1 VQTLTVPY
9 LVAPRGLSNV
19 GVASV
24 SGKSPKLTAHLTN
37 SGVHSGTA
45 GIYAWGIHDGADT
58 GGTADVQDVGVQA
71 VDGTALGGQAGD
83 TALTFGISTNHPSAN
98 QAVNEYDVLIDTN
111 GDGVPDFAVVG
122 VDLGA
127 VLTGSF
133 NGIMASVIIDLS
145 SGALVDAFYAEAPM
159 NGSIVELPV
168 LASELGLT
176 PGHSRFAYAV
186 SSFSL
191 MTGATDVTEPAVFDA
206 HSQPVSTGDAGTIAA
221 GGSLEVPLT
230 VNRGQLVQ
238 TPAKGWLVFTP
249 DDTAGAQADEVPLP

>member
-1 VQTLTVPY
+1 
-9 LVAPRGLSNV
+9 
-19 GVASV
+19 
-24 SGKSPKLTAHLTN
+24 
-37 SGVHSGTA
+37 
-45 GIYAWGIHDGADT
+45 
-58 GGTADVQDVGVQA
+58 
-71 VDGTALGGQAGD
+71 
-83 TALTFGISTNHPSAN
+83 
-98 QAVNEYDVLIDTN
+98 
-111 GDGVPDFAVVG
+111 
-122 VDLGA
+122 
-127 VLTGSF
+127 
-133 NGIMASVIIDLS
+133 
-145 SGALVDAFYAEAPM
+145 M